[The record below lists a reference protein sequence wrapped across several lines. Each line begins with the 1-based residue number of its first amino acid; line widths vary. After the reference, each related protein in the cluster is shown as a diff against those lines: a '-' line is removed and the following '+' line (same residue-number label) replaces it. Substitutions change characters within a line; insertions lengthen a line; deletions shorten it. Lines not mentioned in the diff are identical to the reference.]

1 MSRIATV
8 LGLALMAGPGSSAPP
23 SVSLRAEPRVSD
35 APARVV
41 FTALLSG
48 GEDGEELYC
57 PDVEWAW
64 GDGTRSVHEGSC
76 PPYKVGETAVQRE
89 FTVQHEYTRPARP
102 RVSVILRKGKRTLGR
117 GSVNVIIARKGPS
130 AAYGKWR

>member
-1 MSRIATV
+1 MSPNA
-8 LGLALMAGPGSSAPP
+8 LALCLGVVAEAAAATEPK
-23 SVSLRAEPRVSD
+23 VSLRAEPRVSQ

-57 PDVEWAW
+57 PDVEWVW

-76 PPYKVGETAVQRE
+76 PPYKLGETAVQRE
-89 FTVQHEYTRPARP
+89 FTVQHEYAKPARP
-102 RVSVILRKGKRTLGR
+102 RVGVILRKGKRTLGR
-117 GSVNVIIARKGPS
+117 ADVHVIIGRKGAS
-130 AAYGKWR
+130 GAYGKWR

>member
-1 MSRIATV
+1 MRPLVILMCVAVAADLAAAEATK
-8 LGLALMAGPGSSAPP
+8 
-23 SVSLRAEPRVSD
+23 VSLRAAPRVAD

-57 PDVEWAW
+57 PDVEWVW
-64 GDGTRSVHEGSC
+64 GDGTHSAHEGSC
-76 PPYKVGETAVQRE
+76 PAYTVGETAVQRE
-89 FTVQHEYTRPARP
+89 FTVQHEYARPARP

-117 GSVNVIIARKGPS
+117 GNVNLIIARKGAS

>member
-1 MSRIATV
+1 MSPIATV
-8 LGLALMAGPGSSAPP
+8 LALALMAGPGSPAPP
-23 SVSLRAEPRVSD
+23 SVSLRAEPRVSE

-41 FTALLSG
+41 FSALLSG

-57 PDVEWAW
+57 PDVEWVW

-76 PPYKVGETAVQRE
+76 PPYKAGETAVQRE
-89 FTVQHEYTRPARP
+89 FTVRHEYAKPARP

-117 GSVNVIIARKGPS
+117 ADVNVIIGRKGAS
-130 AAYGKWR
+130 GAYGKWR